1 MIFIT
6 PIVYSFYIAIVGIFV
21 NLKFPNFDWTS
32 ETVVIKQS
40 GATLVSMVFQML
52 SVMIPFGLIFVMPK
66 ELSNYIVI
74 GSTVVIATIAGV
86 LYSYISRQKI

>member
-1 MIFIT
+1 MILIT

-52 SVMIPFGLIFVMPK
+52 SVTIPLGLIFAMPK